1 MNRLENRFGHWILR
15 YRWLIIVANLLLILI
30 AAYGAQNLVFTA
42 NYRVFFSA
50 DNPQLLAF
58 QALEQTYSKSDSI
71 LFVLAPKNG
80 QALDKTTLEAAEE
93 LTTRS
98 WKIPY
103 SSRVDSVTN
112 FQHTEAEEDDLLLQN
127 LVEDAS
133 ELTAESLTKIRQ
145 VALAEPLLVNRLVA
159 DDAHAIGINVTI
171 LLPGIDETT
180 EVPEVVAYARQLA
193 SDMRTQYPDL
203 EIQISGMVMLD
214 NAFAESSKQDGK
226 TLIPLSFAVMAL
238 MLLLTTGGVLGTIV
252 TMLVVLLSIVFAMGM
267 GGWVG
272 FPLSPP
278 SASAPTII
286 LTVTIANCVHILVTY
301 LQRLRRGEDQSTA
314 IVESLRVNLQP
325 VFLASV
331 TTALGFLF
339 MNFSDVP
346 PFRHLGNFVAFGV
359 FAAFVLSVTFL
370 PAVLSLLPVRAGR
383 KTSTHD
389 PIMSFLAEFV
399 LRRRTALLWGS
410 VVLVGV
416 MAASIPRNEL
426 NDVFV
431 NYFDRSIE
439 FRRAAD
445 FTVDH
450 LTGLYNIE
458 YSLESGQPGGISEPA
473 FLRDVDAYAK
483 WYRAQPEVIHVN
495 VITDIFK
502 RLNLNMHADDPEF
515 YRLPESR
522 ELAAQYL
529 LLYEM
534 SLPYGLDLNNQLNVD
549 KASTR
554 MTVTTQTLSSNQ
566 LLALDVRAQVW
577 QRENASNIKEANGSG
592 TSLMFANIGKRNIKA
607 MLIGTTGALIAIS
620 MVLLL
625 ALRSF
630 RIGLI
635 SLVPN
640 LVPGILGFGLWGLMV
655 GEVGLSLS
663 IVSSMTLGIV
673 VDDTV
678 HFLSKYLR
686 ARREL
691 GYVAADAV
699 RYAFNTVGRAM
710 LITSMVLVA
719 GFLVLWQSSFEL
731 NSGMGILTALVIAL
745 ALITDFLLLPALLM
759 KFEGKEYDQVVN
771 VDSAIDGARA

>member
-1 MNRLENRFGHWILR
+1 M
-15 YRWLIIVANLLLILI
+15 VLI
-30 AAYGAQNLVFTA
+30 AASGGRNLVFTT

-58 QALEQTYSKSDSI
+58 DALEKTYSKSDNI
-71 LFVLAPKNG
+71 LFVLAPADGK
-80 QALDKTTLEAAEE
+80 ALDRATLSAAEE
-93 LTTRS
+93 LTARA

-112 FQHTEAEEDDLLLQN
+112 FQFTEANGDDLVVRN
-127 LVEDAS
+127 LVEGAP
-133 ELTAESLTKIRQ
+133 ELSSDSLAKAHRD
-145 VALAEPLLVNRLVA
+145 ALAEPLLKNRLLA
-159 DDAHAIGINVTI
+159 QDAKVIGVNVTV

-180 EVPEVVAYARQLA
+180 ELPKAVAYARKLA
-193 SDMRTQYPDL
+193 ADVRKNNPNL
-203 EIQISGMVMLD
+203 KVWLSGMIMLD
-214 NAFAESSKQDGK
+214 NAFAESSKQDGV
-226 TLIPLSFAVMAL
+226 TLIPLSFAIMAL
-238 MLLLTTGGVLGTIV
+238 MLLLMTGGIAGTLL
-252 TMLVVLLSIVFAMGM
+252 TMLVVLLSILFAMGL
-267 GGWVG
+267 GGWAG

-278 SASAPTII
+278 SATAPTII
-286 LTVTIANCVHILVTY
+286 LTVTIANCVHVLVTY
-301 LQRLRRGEDQSTA
+301 LQGLRRGDDRNTA
-314 IVESLRVNLQP
+314 IRESLRVNMQP

-331 TTALGFLF
+331 TTAFGFLF

-359 FAAFVLSVTFL
+359 VAAFFLSITFM
-370 PAVLSLLPVRAGR
+370 PALLSLLPARVGRSGVVRDA
-383 KTSTHD
+383 
-389 PIMSFLAEFV
+389 IMSALAEFV
-399 LRRRTALLWGS
+399 IRRRVGVLGGFTVV
-410 VVLVGV
+410 VVLL
-416 MAASIPRNEL
+416 AAAVPRNEL
-426 NDVFV
+426 NDIFV

-450 LTGLYNIE
+450 LTGLYAIE

-473 FLRDVDAYAK
+473 FLADVDAFAN
-483 WYRAQPEVIHVN
+483 WYRTQPEVIHVD

-502 RLNLNMHADDPEF
+502 RLNRNMHADRDEF

-534 SLPYGLDLNNQLNVD
+534 SLPYGLDLNNQLSVD
-549 KASTR
+549 KSSTR
-554 MTVTTQTLSSNQ
+554 MIVTTQTISSNH
-566 LLALDVRAQVW
+566 LLSLNSRAADW
-577 QRENASNIKEANGSG
+577 LGKHAPHIAKAEGSG
-592 TSLMFANIGKRNIKA
+592 TSLMFANIGKRNIKS
-607 MLIGTTGALIAIS
+607 MLLGTTGALISIS
-620 MVLLL
+620 LVLLV

-640 LVPGILGFGLWGLMV
+640 LVPGIMGFGIWGMLV

-663 IVSSMTLGIV
+663 IVTSMTLGIV

-691 GYVAADAV
+691 GHDAAQAV

-710 LITSMVLVA
+710 LITSVVLVA
-719 GFLVLWQSSFEL
+719 GFMVLSQSSFEL
-731 NSGMGILTALVIAL
+731 NSGMGLLTAIVIAL
-745 ALITDFLLLPALLM
+745 ALLADYFLLPTLLM
-759 KFEGKEYDQVVN
+759 TFKGKEYVQVAVVDGVVN
-771 VDSAIDGARA
+771 RSRG